1 MASLHEDFK
10 SWGSDLAIKLFQNDK
25 VDECGYPKRS
35 ISISVW
41 VRGDTTESQII
52 KPDY

>member
-10 SWGSDLAIKLFQNDK
+10 NWGSDLAIKLFQNDK